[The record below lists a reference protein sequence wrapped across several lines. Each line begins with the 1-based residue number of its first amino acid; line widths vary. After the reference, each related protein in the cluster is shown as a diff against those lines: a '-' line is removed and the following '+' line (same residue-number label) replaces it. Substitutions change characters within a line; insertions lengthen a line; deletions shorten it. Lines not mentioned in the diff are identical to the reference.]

1 MEWRDINTLTFNE
14 DITRTL
20 NDIHKKESELDL
32 NNIPPIIIDM
42 NGKIV
47 DGVKRYLVLMKLGS
61 KQVPVIK
68 EDKSKKVFVSLNANL
83 KIRHMLAA

>member
-1 MEWRDINTLTFNE
+1 M
-14 DITRTL
+14 
-20 NDIHKKESELDL
+20 DL

>member
-14 DITRTL
+14 NITRTL

-32 NNIPPIIIDM
+32 NKIPPIIIDM

>member
-14 DITRTL
+14 NITRTL

-32 NNIPPIIIDM
+32 NNIRPIIIDM